1 LSGASDPN
9 LGVMSELDRLVRR
22 LRGLSARAWQTGGR
36 AEVVRRLAADLAAI
50 GAPGRTLPDLPD
62 HALADVVAV
71 LAADAQD
78 VDPHRTAELITA
90 ALAATR

>member
-22 LRGLSARAWQTGGR
+22 LRGLSARAWQTGR

-62 HALADVVAV
+62 HALADVIAV

-78 VDPHRTAELITA
+78 VDPHRTAELIAA